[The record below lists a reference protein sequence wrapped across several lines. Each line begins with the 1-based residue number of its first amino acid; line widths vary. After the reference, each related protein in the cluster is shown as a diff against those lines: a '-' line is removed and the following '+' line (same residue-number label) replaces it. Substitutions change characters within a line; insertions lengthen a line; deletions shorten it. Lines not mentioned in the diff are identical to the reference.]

1 MPFSGSYCTGKGALI
16 RTVSCLQKELEMDG
30 LGDDIHV
37 YALHPG
43 ATLSQEGCEY
53 TK

>member
-1 MPFSGSYCTGKGALI
+1 MI
-16 RTVSCLQKELEMDG
+16 RTVSVLQKELEMDG

-43 ATLSQEGCEY
+43 ATLSQEGRELLRFL
-53 TK
+53 